1 MSIFNQNTIEES
13 GDWAVEQLYNVDSY
27 PCPVCKGPHCVMR
40 KSDGRPYYT
49 VYDLFEQ
56 YLQVCDKL
64 DRFAGALNFTP
75 RYHSRKDFIHLVKEK
90 CEDKVLYKNNYYYS
104 IDWFK
109 ANISHRIA
117 DYYFEI

>member
-1 MSIFNQNTIEES
+1 MSIFNQNTIEKS

-27 PCPVCKGPHCVMR
+27 PCKVCGKPHCVMR

-49 VYDLFEQ
+49 VYYLFEQ
-56 YLQVCDKL
+56 YLLGCDKL
-64 DRFAGALNFTP
+64 DRFAGVIGFTP
-75 RYHSRKDFIHLVKEK
+75 PHHDRKDFIHLVKEK

-109 ANISHRIA
+109 TNISHRIA
-117 DYYFEI
+117 DYYFTI

>member
-1 MSIFNQNTIEES
+1 MSIFDKDVIETS
-13 GDWAVEQLYNVDSY
+13 NDWAIEQLYNVDSY
-27 PCPVCKGPHCVMR
+27 PCKVCGGPHCVLR

-56 YLQVCDKL
+56 YKEACRRIN
-64 DRFAGALNFTP
+64 RFAGVIGFTP
-75 RYHSRKDFIHLVKEK
+75 PYHSRKNFIHLVKEK

-109 ANISHRIA
+109 ANISNRIV
-117 DYYFEI
+117 DYYFKI